1 LKEYEDL
8 PSKFK
13 HALME
18 KVETVQTYWTMLGIK
33 LVDIKKG
40 WAKLKL
46 PYSEKIVQP
55 YGAVHGGA
63 IFSLADSAFAMALI
77 GLTER
82 DERFTTIEMKINYVS
97 SFNKGEITAEAK
109 IIDRERETVVG
120 DVTIIDEDGRLVAKS
135 MGTYIILKNNAIEVK
150 KDDGRFN

>member
-1 LKEYEDL
+1 MLKEYEDL

-13 HALME
+13 HALMK
-18 KVETVQTYWTMLGIK
+18 KVETVQPYWTMLGIK

-109 IIDRERETVVG
+109 VIDRVRETVVG
-120 DVTIIDEDGRLVAKS
+120 DVTIIDEDGRLVAQS
-135 MGTYIILKNNAIEVK
+135 MGTYIILKNNAI
-150 KDDGRFN
+150 DT